1 MNTHDLAAFIAVV
14 DAGSIVQAANKLH
27 LTQPAVTRR
36 VQGLESLLGVE
47 LLDRQSKPLRP
58 SAAGREVYRKGRQM
72 LEAESELMS
81 SVNPATEPA
90 GEFRLGVPPYLADM
104 MLAAPV
110 DRLRERFPRL
120 SLRIQNTWSPG
131 LTAAVESD
139 MLDAAVVGFADG
151 NAPPSSLL
159 AHAFSRQP
167 IRIVAAQSL
176 GLPAKVD
183 LERLSG
189 FSWVLSQNGC
199 GMRSVLRRA
208 MEASNLPFNVT
219 VEAVGSELQLSLVA
233 RGAGVG
239 MVTADLLER
248 SGYRDRLKVLQVSD
262 FRIDVV
268 GWLAY
273 RALPPRLEAPVA
285 LLLEELKKLPIA
297 LRFAG
302 PRKRGA

>member
-58 SAAGREVYRKGRQM
+58 SAAGREVYRKGRQL
-72 LEAESELMS
+72 LEAESELMT
-81 SVNPATEPA
+81 SVNPGTEPG
-90 GEFRLGVPPYLADM
+90 GELRLGMPPYLADM
-104 MLAAPV
+104 MLATPI
-110 DRLRERFPRL
+110 DRLRERFPKL
-120 SLRIQNTWSPG
+120 SLRIQSTWSPG
-131 LTAAVESD
+131 LTAAVEGD
-139 MLDAAVVGFADG
+139 LLDAAVIGAADG
-151 NAPPSSLL
+151 NAPPASLI

-167 IRIVAAQSL
+167 IRIVAAPSL
-176 GLPAKVD
+176 GLPAKID
-183 LERLSG
+183 LKRLAG

-199 GMRSVLRRA
+199 GMRTVLRRT
-208 MEASNLPFNVT
+208 MEAANLPFNVT

-248 SGYRDRLKVLQVSD
+248 SHYRDRLKVLTVAD
-262 FRIDVV
+262 FRTDVV

-273 RALPPRLEAPVA
+273 RPLPPRLAAPVA
-285 LLLEELKKLPIA
+285 LLLEELRKLPIA
-297 LRFAG
+297 SRHTRS
-302 PRKRGA
+302 RKAVA